1 MPGFSSVR
9 AYVNEGKMELS
20 IGFYLAK
27 EVAFFVPITLIN
39 QSFFFQQG
47 FLCLKMIEPITEGL
61 SAVS

>member
-1 MPGFSSVR
+1 MQTDKAKKRNLRKWMPGFSSVR

-39 QSFFFQQG
+39 QSFFFSKA
-47 FLCLKMIEPITEGL
+47 F
-61 SAVS
+61 SV